1 VPLEVAPADWH
12 DHLETVELDS
22 EFDEIE
28 RQPIEFLSSPTLLRD
43 RSHCDD
49 TDESPCLVHG
59 VERNPTT
66 AREDSRCTP
75 ARAPR
80 LKKWATT
87 DPADSA
93 ER

>member
-12 DHLETVELDS
+12 DHLETVELDP

-28 RQPIEFLSSPTLLRD
+28 RWPIEFLSSPTLLRD
-43 RSHCDD
+43 GSHCDD

-59 VERNPTT
+59 VERNPTI